1 MELTAPSWCM
11 HGRMSGACIKDD
23 MTFDSPGRLVMHE
36 MIRSKTGKARILAQP
51 GDPSELFHRLDE
63 AQFYKAAC
71 DAAHHAYSLIIE
83 EHPDVQEILADTGSS
98 PIYYIGGGFRR
109 LILDMT
115 HHDGYGF
122 NIIGKTLQSLRDRK
136 TRRSLY
142 LTGSILTAMM
152 AMWGLLKTARDDLM
166 GMLGKSVFEI
176 LASLGIKNDKS
187 MAESIGRSF
196 RAHIAISSLS
206 PMTWD
211 DISDIIDM
219 EIAYPG
225 NLAGFLRKHGITLY
239 LDACHMIVA
248 RILLMIV
255 GEKIVQKKEGCS
267 AEEAARIASASTP
280 PNALTTVPRPI
291 VDKLMR
297 MYADGRLF
305 VRSPPKNLIDMFP
318 KLMESENIR
327 RDALAFVPR
336 VYVLQQLA
344 GALNP
349 VFVFDYLDK
358 DDPVDSLSPAYAW
371 DLNINGRLFPT
382 VLHYIYFKA
391 LALYYPEDDDLYHSA
406 MFPTSRMI
414 GSNELSERFND
425 LVSRRR
431 RSHYYEAVALR
442 LRDNPALVPIAMGP
456 DEDGEI
462 GAMISATSGSL
473 FPLLHALVN
482 HFGNFLEPEQIS
494 RMIVVWSRVWAA
506 YTAWFSSFGEPPDM
520 DLWFSVI
527 FPDIHT
533 IRTKVNGLSDTTP
546 LFDFLNGSSTVKAPI
561 NAGLLA
567 HASSFARCLRITSV
581 GVESWVIPGCN
592 IHQLS
597 STDQDSPSNNIIE
610 SIVRLYEG
618 MRDRWED
625 TMIIHA
631 LNVMTGK
638 NIRSQLF
645 PRVRT
650 VVINMNTD
658 PKKKEKLVKIK
669 TPLRFS
675 PGFPR
680 EAIPPSLPDPVAVQ
694 LSQMLWAYG
703 FRGEPSPVMS

>member
-11 HGRMSGACIKDD
+11 HGRMSGAFLRDD
-23 MTFDSPGRLVMHE
+23 MTFDSPGRMVMHD
-36 MIRSKTGKARILAQP
+36 MIRSQNGRARILAQP

-83 EHPDVQEILADTGSS
+83 EHPDVREILVDTGSS
-98 PIYYIGGGFRR
+98 PIYYIGSGFRR

-115 HHDGYGF
+115 HQDGYGF
-122 NIIGKTLQSLRDRK
+122 NIIGKTLQSLRDHGR

-166 GMLGKSVFEI
+166 GMLGRSVFEI
-176 LASLGIKNDKS
+176 MASLGIKNDKS

-211 DISDIIDM
+211 DISNVIDM
-219 EIAYPG
+219 EIAHPG

-239 LDACHMIVA
+239 LDACHTIVA
-248 RILLMIV
+248 RTLLMIV
-255 GEKIVQKKEGCS
+255 GAKIVQKKEGCS
-267 AEEAARIASASTP
+267 AEEAARIASASIP
-280 PNALTTVPRPI
+280 PDALTTVPRHT

-297 MYADGRLF
+297 MYAEGKLF
-305 VRSPPKNLIDMFP
+305 VRSPPRSLIDMFP

-327 RDALAFVPR
+327 RDAVAFVPR

-358 DDPVDSLSPAYAW
+358 DDPVDSLSPAYTW

-391 LALYYPEDDDLYHSA
+391 LALYYPEDDALYHTA
-406 MFPTSRMI
+406 MFPAPDNNRMI
-414 GSNELSERFND
+414 PSNELSERFND
-425 LVSRRR
+425 LISRRR

-456 DEDGEI
+456 DQNDEV
-462 GAMISATSGSL
+462 GAMISATSDTL

-520 DLWFSVI
+520 DLWFSVL

-533 IRTKVNGLSDTTP
+533 IRTKVKGLSDTTP
-546 LFDFLNGSSTVKAPI
+546 LFDLLNGSSTIRAPI
-561 NAGLLA
+561 NAALLA
-567 HASSFARCLRITSV
+567 HASSYARCLRITSS
-581 GVESWVIPGCN
+581 GVDSWVVPGCD
-592 IHQLS
+592 IHASSS
-597 STDQDSPSNNIIE
+597 STVQYPTHIID

-618 MRDRWED
+618 MGDRWQD

-631 LNVMTGK
+631 LDVITGK
-638 NIRSQLF
+638 NVRSQLF

-658 PKKKEKLVKIK
+658 PKKKDKLVKIK

-680 EAIPPSLPDPVAVQ
+680 DVLPTILPDPVAVQ

-703 FRGEPSPVMS
+703 IRSNGS